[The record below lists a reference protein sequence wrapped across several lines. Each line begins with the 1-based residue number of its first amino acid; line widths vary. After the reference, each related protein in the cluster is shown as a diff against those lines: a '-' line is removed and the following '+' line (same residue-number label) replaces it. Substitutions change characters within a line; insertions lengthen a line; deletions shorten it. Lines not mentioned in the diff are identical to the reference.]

1 MRTRRSRVSR
11 KWLLAVVA
19 ALIFSQLWG
28 PSALV
33 GQSPEEPVFGLE
45 VDEDVLAEPWVD
57 PIEQFE
63 LEDEPLVE
71 VPDFDL
77 TELHPSDVFEE
88 GIESLAVRDE
98 VDVSVETEQHLR
110 AVSAVATAEQ
120 ALQVAG
126 EDIISEERSI
136 RSASARIEAAGG
148 EVDIL
153 ESQIADLLDQID
165 EINATDDAEIAERVR
180 LDDDIDLHEEAI
192 AEFAIQAF
200 IGADDSLATIAA
212 DPLSLEPVIR
222 KVIADEARESQRDAI
237 VVLDGLV
244 QESNERRS
252 VLAQELETAEASTRS
267 RRASVA
273 LLEREI
279 SDLRTGIT
287 DSRTQI
293 SLLEDREV
301 ELGDVIEEAT
311 EFTEVTALRYQ
322 VSYHRRLEE
331 FVSGT
336 DLPLVALNA
345 YVRASRTLA
354 VEDPAC
360 GIHWSQLAGIGRIE
374 SLHGYFGD
382 STLDIN
388 GQTTDPIRGLALDGR
403 VLSGGGSNVPD
414 ATGRTQTT
422 STVSRLALIR
432 DTDNGVLDGDTE
444 FDRAV
449 GPMQFIPTTWRLYDD
464 SDGNGDAT
472 VDPQNVYDA
481 TLAAARYL
489 CDAPGSMLTAEG
501 EQRAYFAY
509 NHDFAYSRNV
519 TVAGRR
525 YHNELRISPE
535 VSPSFAAYAASG
547 AAEALAA
554 ANLGEGDETEC
565 ENTESDSEN
574 PTPADANATAEGEEA
589 VVCEVDGDDDAEDAE
604 NGEAPD
610 ATTPD
615 PQPEAAPEPPVE
627 PAATPAEE
635 PAAPDV
641 APAADDAGTSEGQAP
656 EAPAEPPAEVLG
668 EVVEVEPEQ

>member
-1 MRTRRSRVSR
+1 M
-11 KWLLAVVA
+11 
-19 ALIFSQLWG
+19 SQLWG
-28 PSALV
+28 PAALV

-71 VPDFDL
+71 VTDFDL

-126 EDIISEERSI
+126 EDIISEEQSI
-136 RSASARIEAAGG
+136 RSSSARIEAAGG
-148 EVDIL
+148 EVDVL
-153 ESQIADLLDQID
+153 ESQIADLLDEI
-165 EINATDDAEIAERVR
+165 ERINAIDDAEIAERVR
-180 LDDDIDLHEEAI
+180 LDGDIDLHEEAI

-200 IGADDSLATIAA
+200 IGAGDSLATIAA
-212 DPLSLEPVIR
+212 DPLSLEPVTR
-222 KVIADEARESQRDAI
+222 KVITDEARESQRDAI

-244 QESNERRS
+244 QESNDRRAA
-252 VLAQELETAEASTRS
+252 LARELETAEASTRS
-267 RRASVA
+267 GRASVA

-279 SDLRTGIT
+279 SDLRTGIN
-287 DSRTQI
+287 DSRNQI
-293 SLLEDREV
+293 SELGEREV
-301 ELGDVIEEAT
+301 ELADIIEDAT
-311 EFTEVTALRYQ
+311 EFTEVTALRFQ

-331 FVSGT
+331 FVAGT

-345 YVRASRTLA
+345 YVRASRSLA
-354 VEDPAC
+354 VEDPGC

-574 PTPADANATAEGEEA
+574 PTPADANATAEGEDA

-641 APAADDAGTSEGQAP
+641 APAADDAGTTEGQAP

>member
-1 MRTRRSRVSR
+1 MCTRRSRVSR

-28 PSALV
+28 PSPLV

-153 ESQIADLLDQID
+153 ESQIADLLGQID

-180 LDDDIDLHEEAI
+180 LDDNIDLHKEAI

-574 PTPADANATAEGEEA
+574 PTPADANATAEGEDA

-615 PQPEAAPEPPVE
+615 PQPEAAPEP
-627 PAATPAEE
+627 AATPAEE
-635 PAAPDV
+635 PAAPNV
-641 APAADDAGTSEGQAP
+641 APAADDAGTTEGQAP